1 MLHKI
6 KDFKKET
13 ESLMKEVVKSNKE
26 SEESEEEMSDED
38 DNLDNLLLNGWRNK
52 KL

>member
-1 MLHKI
+1 MLSKI
-6 KDFKKET
+6 DSIKKET
-13 ESLMKEVVKSNKE
+13 ESLLKEAVKSSTEN
-26 SEESEEEMSDED
+26 EELEEEMSDED